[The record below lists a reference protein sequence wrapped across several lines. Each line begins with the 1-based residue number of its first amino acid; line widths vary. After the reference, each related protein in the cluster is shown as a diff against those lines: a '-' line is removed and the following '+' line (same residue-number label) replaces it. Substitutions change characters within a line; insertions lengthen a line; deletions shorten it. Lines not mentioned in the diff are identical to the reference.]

1 MSPQPPAPACPPGS
15 HAHPDAA
22 PTGPA
27 SPIRERAA
35 TRPGPGGGPAP
46 ASPIRE
52 RAESV
57 LRALVG
63 REDAALR
70 EDQWRAIEALVVGRR
85 RALVVQRTGWGKS
98 AVYLVATVLLRE
110 GWGPRADGAP
120 APSPGSRAGAGASV
134 IISPLLALM
143 RDQVA
148 AARRAGIN
156 AVTINSANAAQW
168 DEIEAQVRA
177 GDVDVLLVSP
187 ERLNNPVFRDEV
199 LPHLAAGAGL
209 VVVDEAHCISDWG
222 HDFRPDYRRI
232 RTLLAELP
240 PRTPVL
246 ATTATANQ
254 RVTDDV
260 AEQLAG
266 GAPGERAPEVLVLRG
281 TLERDS
287 LHLGALL
294 LPDAATRLAW
304 LTGYLRATAGSGI
317 VYCLTVRAALEVA
330 QRLREAGLDVAAYTS
345 RTEAAEREGL
355 EEDLKANRV
364 KALVATSALGM
375 GFDKP
380 DLAFV
385 VHVGAPNSPVAYYQ
399 QVGRAGRGV
408 ERAEVVL
415 LPGAEDR
422 AIWDWFGSQGF
433 PPEDEV
439 RAVLDALAAAR
450 ADGEGVLSTSVL
462 ETATHL
468 RRGRLESMLKVLD
481 VDGAVRR
488 VRGGWRATGRP
499 WVYDAERYA
508 RVEAARA
515 DEQDLMLAYEY
526 LPAPQ
531 CRMAFLRGVLDDP
544 DLEPAWRCGSCDLC
558 GGLDLSPTASRE
570 EVAAARRSL
579 DRVGVVVEPRRQWP
593 VGMGR
598 LGLGGLR
605 GRIAQAERPG
615 PGMAVGRL
623 DGLGV
628 SGPLRELVGAQGDGE
643 VPLAL
648 RDAVVEVAGRL
659 GADIAGG
666 SEPDGAGA
674 GSDSGVGAG
683 SDGGGGVGAG
693 AGSNGAAGSNGGV
706 GADAPDGPGS
716 GAGELAVV
724 IIESRRRPRLVRQ
737 LGRAVARTLSAA
749 PLGIVGARGEPGRH
763 DVGSAFRLAEVARSL
778 TLESWSPDALARLH
792 RARVV
797 LVDDWTDSGWTLAVA
812 GRLLLRAGAA
822 DVRPFVLAQR

>member
-15 HAHPDAA
+15 HARSGAA

-35 TRPGPGGGPAP
+35 ARPGPGSGPAP

-52 RAESV
+52 RAESI

-345 RTEAAEREGL
+345 RTEATEREGL

-408 ERAEVVL
+408 DRAEVVL

-515 DEQDLMLAYEY
+515 DEQGLMLAYEH
-526 LPAPQ
+526 LSAPQ

-593 VGMGR
+593 AGMGR
-598 LGLGGLR
+598 LGLGDLR

-666 SEPDGAGA
+666 SEPGGAGGGGAGPGAPAEPGGGAGDGAPAGA
-674 GSDSGVGAG
+674 GPGASGGSGA
-683 SDGGGGVGAG
+683 DAG
-693 AGSNGAAGSNGGV
+693 AGG
-706 GADAPDGPGS
+706 
-716 GAGELAVV
+716 LAVV

-778 TLESWSPDALARLH
+778 TLESWSPDALARL
-792 RARVV
+792 RGARVV

>member
-15 HAHPDAA
+15 HAGPDAD
-22 PTGPA
+22 PTDPA

-35 TRPGPGGGPAP
+35 ARPGPGSGPAP

-52 RAESV
+52 RAESI

-508 RVEAARA
+508 RVETARA
-515 DEQDLMLAYEY
+515 DEQGLMLAYEH
-526 LPAPQ
+526 LSAPQ

-593 VGMGR
+593 AGMGR
-598 LGLGGLR
+598 LGLGDLR

-648 RDAVVEVAGRL
+648 RDAVVEVASRL

-666 SEPDGAGA
+666 SEPGGAGGGGAGPGAPAEPGGGAGA
-674 GSDSGVGAG
+674 GAP
-683 SDGGGGVGAG
+683 AG
-693 AGSNGAAGSNGGV
+693 AG
-706 GADAPDGPGS
+706 P
-716 GAGELAVV
+716 GAGGLAVV

-778 TLESWSPDALARLH
+778 TLESWSPDALARL
-792 RARVV
+792 RGARVV

>member
-1 MSPQPPAPACPPGS
+1 MSPQPPVPACPPGS
-15 HAHPDAA
+15 HARSGAA
-22 PTGPA
+22 PTGPT

-35 TRPGPGGGPAP
+35 TRPGPAGDPAP
-46 ASPIRE
+46 VSPIRE

-63 REDAALR
+63 RENAALR

-110 GWGPRADGAP
+110 GWGPRVDGAP
-120 APSPGSRAGAGASV
+120 TPSPGSRAGAGASV

-199 LPHLAAGAGL
+199 LPHLAASAGL

-408 ERAEVVL
+408 DRAEVVL

-598 LGLGGLR
+598 LGLGDLR

-666 SEPDGAGA
+666 SEPGGVGGGAPAEPGGGPGPGAPAGA
-674 GSDSGVGAG
+674 GSGADGGAG
-683 SDGGGGVGAG
+683 G
-693 AGSNGAAGSNGGV
+693 
-706 GADAPDGPGS
+706 
-716 GAGELAVV
+716 LAVV

-778 TLESWSPDALARLH
+778 TLESWSPDALARL
-792 RARVV
+792 RGARVV

>member
-1 MSPQPPAPACPPGS
+1 MSPQPPVPACPPGS
-15 HAHPDAA
+15 HARSGAA
-22 PTGPA
+22 PTG
-27 SPIRERAA
+27 
-35 TRPGPGGGPAP
+35 P

-63 REDAALR
+63 RENAALR

-110 GWGPRADGAP
+110 GWGPRPDGAP

-287 LHLGALL
+287 LHLGTLL

-304 LTGYLRATAGSGI
+304 LTDYLRATAGSGI

-345 RTEAAEREGL
+345 WTEAAEREGL

-385 VHVGAPNSPVAYYQ
+385 VHVGAPSSPVAYYQ

-408 ERAEVVL
+408 DRAEVVL

-462 ETATHL
+462 ETVTHL

-515 DEQDLMLAYEY
+515 DEQDLMLAYEH

-544 DLEPAWRCGSCDLC
+544 DLDPAWRCGACDLC
-558 GGLDLSPTASRE
+558 GGLDLSPTANRE

-579 DRVGVVVEPRRQWP
+579 GRVGVVVEPRRQWP
-593 VGMGR
+593 AGMGR
-598 LGLGGLR
+598 LGLGDLR

-615 PGMAVGRL
+615 PGLAVGRL

-648 RDAVVEVAGRL
+648 RDAVVEVVGRL

-693 AGSNGAAGSNGGV
+693 AGSDGGAGSNGGV

-778 TLESWSPDALARLH
+778 TLESWSPDALARL
-792 RARVV
+792 RGARVV

>member
-15 HAHPDAA
+15 HARSDAD
-22 PTGPA
+22 PTDPA

-35 TRPGPGGGPAP
+35 ARPGPGSGPAP

-52 RAESV
+52 RAESI

-266 GAPGERAPEVLVLRG
+266 GAPGERAPEALVLRG

-408 ERAEVVL
+408 DRAEVVL

-515 DEQDLMLAYEY
+515 DEQGLMLAYEH
-526 LPAPQ
+526 LSAPQ

-579 DRVGVVVEPRRQWP
+579 DRVGAVVEPRRQWP
-593 VGMGR
+593 AGMGR
-598 LGLGGLR
+598 LGLGDLR

-615 PGMAVGRL
+615 PGMAVGQL

-666 SEPDGAGA
+666 SEPGGAGGGAPAEPGGGPGPGAPAGAGSGADGGAGA
-674 GSDSGVGAG
+674 GT
-683 SDGGGGVGAG
+683 GG
-693 AGSNGAAGSNGGV
+693 
-706 GADAPDGPGS
+706 
-716 GAGELAVV
+716 LAVV

-778 TLESWSPDALARLH
+778 TLESWSPDALARL
-792 RARVV
+792 RGARVV

>member
-1 MSPQPPAPACPPGS
+1 MSPQPPVPACPPGS
-15 HAHPDAA
+15 HARSDAA
-22 PTGPA
+22 PTGP
-27 SPIRERAA
+27 
-35 TRPGPGGGPAP
+35 T
-46 ASPIRE
+46 SPIRE

-63 REDAALR
+63 RENAALR
-70 EDQWRAIEALVVGRR
+70 EDQWRAIEALVVDRR

-110 GWGPRADGAP
+110 GWGQRADGAP
-120 APSPGSRAGAGASV
+120 VPSPGSRAGAGASV

-508 RVEAARA
+508 RVETARA
-515 DEQDLMLAYEY
+515 DEQGLMLAYEH
-526 LPAPQ
+526 LSAPQ

-570 EVAAARRSL
+570 DVAAARRSL
-579 DRVGVVVEPRRQWP
+579 DRVGVVIEPRRQWP
-593 VGMGR
+593 AGMGR
-598 LGLGGLR
+598 LGLGDLR

-693 AGSNGAAGSNGGV
+693 AGSDGGV

-716 GAGELAVV
+716 GAGGLVVV

-778 TLESWSPDALARLH
+778 TLESWSPDALARL
-792 RARVV
+792 RGARVV

>member
-15 HAHPDAA
+15 HARSGAA

-27 SPIRERAA
+27 SPIRERAVA
-35 TRPGPGGGPAP
+35 RPGPGSGPAP

-52 RAESV
+52 RAESI

-345 RTEAAEREGL
+345 RTEATEREGL

-408 ERAEVVL
+408 DRAEVVL

-439 RAVLDALAAAR
+439 RAVLDALAEAR

-462 ETATHL
+462 ETATYL

-515 DEQDLMLAYEY
+515 DEQGLMLAYEH
-526 LPAPQ
+526 LSAPQ

-593 VGMGR
+593 AGMGR
-598 LGLGGLR
+598 LGLGDLR

-666 SEPDGAGA
+666 SEPGGAGGEDTGPGAGGLAEPGGGAGA
-674 GSDSGVGAG
+674 GAP
-683 SDGGGGVGAG
+683 AG
-693 AGSNGAAGSNGGV
+693 AGPGAGGGS
-706 GADAPDGPGS
+706 GADA
-716 GAGELAVV
+716 GAGGLAVV

-778 TLESWSPDALARLH
+778 TLESWSPDALARL
-792 RARVV
+792 RGARVV

>member
-1 MSPQPPAPACPPGS
+1 MSPQPPVPTCPPGS
-15 HAHPDAA
+15 HARSGAA
-22 PTGPA
+22 PTGPI

-35 TRPGPGGGPAP
+35 TRPGPAGGPAP

-63 REDAALR
+63 RENAALR
-70 EDQWRAIEALVVGRR
+70 EDQWRAIEALVVDRR

-168 DEIEAQVRA
+168 EEIEAQVRA

-408 ERAEVVL
+408 DRAEVVL

-593 VGMGR
+593 AGMGR
-598 LGLGGLR
+598 LGLGDLR

-666 SEPDGAGA
+666 PEPGGVGGGAPAEPGGGPGPGAPAGA
-674 GSDSGVGAG
+674 GSGADGGAG
-683 SDGGGGVGAG
+683 G
-693 AGSNGAAGSNGGV
+693 
-706 GADAPDGPGS
+706 
-716 GAGELAVV
+716 LAVV

-778 TLESWSPDALARLH
+778 TLESWSPDALARL
-792 RARVV
+792 RSARVV

>member
-15 HAHPDAA
+15 HAGPDAD
-22 PTGPA
+22 PTDPA

-35 TRPGPGGGPAP
+35 ARPGPGSGPAP

-52 RAESV
+52 RAESI

-408 ERAEVVL
+408 DRAEVVL

-515 DEQDLMLAYEY
+515 DEQGLMLAYEH
-526 LPAPQ
+526 LSAPQ

-593 VGMGR
+593 AGMVR
-598 LGLGGLR
+598 LGLGDLR

-666 SEPDGAGA
+666 SEPGGAGGGGAGPGAPAGAGSGADGGTGAGA
-674 GSDSGVGAG
+674 GG
-683 SDGGGGVGAG
+683 
-693 AGSNGAAGSNGGV
+693 
-706 GADAPDGPGS
+706 
-716 GAGELAVV
+716 LAVV

-778 TLESWSPDALARLH
+778 TLESWSPDALARL
-792 RARVV
+792 RGARVV

>member
-1 MSPQPPAPACPPGS
+1 MSPQPPVPACPPGS
-15 HAHPDAA
+15 HARSGAA

-35 TRPGPGGGPAP
+35 TRPGPGGDPAP

-63 REDAALR
+63 RENAALR
-70 EDQWRAIEALVVGRR
+70 EDQWRAIEALVVDRR

-408 ERAEVVL
+408 DRAEVVL

-508 RVEAARA
+508 RVETARA
-515 DEQDLMLAYEY
+515 DEQGLMLAYEH
-526 LPAPQ
+526 LSAPQ

-593 VGMGR
+593 AGMGR
-598 LGLGGLR
+598 LGLGDLR

-648 RDAVVEVAGRL
+648 RNAVVEVAGRL

-666 SEPDGAGA
+666 PEPGGVGGGAPAEPGGGPGPGAPAGA
-674 GSDSGVGAG
+674 GSGADGGAG
-683 SDGGGGVGAG
+683 GRAGG
-693 AGSNGAAGSNGGV
+693 
-706 GADAPDGPGS
+706 
-716 GAGELAVV
+716 L
-724 IIESRRRPRLVRQ
+724 IESRRRPRLVRQ

-778 TLESWSPDALARLH
+778 TLESWSPDALARL
-792 RARVV
+792 RSARVV

>member
-1 MSPQPPAPACPPGS
+1 MSPQPPVPACPPGS
-15 HAHPDAA
+15 HARSDAA
-22 PTGPA
+22 PTGPT

-35 TRPGPGGGPAP
+35 TRPGPGGDPAP
-46 ASPIRE
+46 VSPIRE

-70 EDQWRAIEALVVGRR
+70 EDQWRAIEALVVDRR

-110 GWGPRADGAP
+110 GWGQRADGAP
-120 APSPGSRAGAGASV
+120 VLSPGSRAGAGASV

-209 VVVDEAHCISDWG
+209 VVIDEAHCISDWG

-515 DEQDLMLAYEY
+515 DEQGLMLAYEH

-544 DLEPAWRCGSCDLC
+544 DLDPAWRCGSCDLC

-579 DRVGVVVEPRRQWP
+579 GRVGVVVEPRRQWP
-593 VGMGR
+593 AGMGR
-598 LGLGGLR
+598 LGLGDLR
-605 GRIAQAERPG
+605 GQIAQAERPG
-615 PGMAVGRL
+615 PGLAVGRL

-648 RDAVVEVAGRL
+648 RDAVVEVVGRL

-693 AGSNGAAGSNGGV
+693 AGSDGGV

-737 LGRAVARTLSAA
+737 LGRALARTLSAA

-778 TLESWSPDALARLH
+778 TLESWTPGALARLH

>member
-1 MSPQPPAPACPPGS
+1 MSPQPPVPACPPGS
-15 HAHPDAA
+15 HARSGAA
-22 PTGPA
+22 PTGPV
-27 SPIRERAA
+27 
-35 TRPGPGGGPAP
+35 
-46 ASPIRE
+46 SPIRE

-110 GWGPRADGAP
+110 GWGPRVDGAP

-304 LTGYLRATAGSGI
+304 LTDYLRATAGSGI

-515 DEQDLMLAYEY
+515 DEQGLMLAYEH
-526 LPAPQ
+526 LSAPQ

-593 VGMGR
+593 AGMGR
-598 LGLGGLR
+598 LGLGDLR

-666 SEPDGAGA
+666 SEPGGVGGGDAGPGAPAEPGGVGPGAPAGAGSGADGGTGAGA
-674 GSDSGVGAG
+674 GG
-683 SDGGGGVGAG
+683 
-693 AGSNGAAGSNGGV
+693 
-706 GADAPDGPGS
+706 
-716 GAGELAVV
+716 LAVV

-778 TLESWSPDALARLH
+778 TLESWSPDALARL
-792 RARVV
+792 RGARVV

>member
-1 MSPQPPAPACPPGS
+1 MSPQPPVPACPPGS
-15 HAHPDAA
+15 HARSDAA
-22 PTGPA
+22 PTGPT

-35 TRPGPGGGPAP
+35 TRPGPGGDPAP

-110 GWGPRADGAP
+110 GWGPRPDGAP

-488 VRGGWRATGRP
+488 VRGGWRTTGRP

-515 DEQDLMLAYEY
+515 DEQGLMLAYEH
-526 LPAPQ
+526 LSAPQ

-593 VGMGR
+593 AGMGR
-598 LGLGGLR
+598 LGLGDLR

-693 AGSNGAAGSNGGV
+693 AGSDGGAGSNGGV

-716 GAGELAVV
+716 GAGDLVVV

-749 PLGIVGARGEPGRH
+749 PLGIVGAGGEPGRH

-778 TLESWSPDALARLH
+778 TLESWSPDALARL
-792 RARVV
+792 RGARVV

>member
-1 MSPQPPAPACPPGS
+1 MSPQPPVPACPPGS
-15 HAHPDAA
+15 HARSGAA
-22 PTGPA
+22 PTGPV
-27 SPIRERAA
+27 
-35 TRPGPGGGPAP
+35 
-46 ASPIRE
+46 SPIRE

-110 GWGPRADGAP
+110 GWGPRVDGAP

-488 VRGGWRATGRP
+488 VRGGWRTTGRP

-515 DEQDLMLAYEY
+515 DEQGLMLAYEH
-526 LPAPQ
+526 LSAPQ

-593 VGMGR
+593 AGMGR
-598 LGLGGLR
+598 LGLGDLR

-666 SEPDGAGA
+666 SEPGGAGGGGAGA
-674 GSDSGVGAG
+674 GAPAEPGGGPGPGAPAGAG
-683 SDGGGGVGAG
+683 SGADGGTGAG
-693 AGSNGAAGSNGGV
+693 AGG
-706 GADAPDGPGS
+706 
-716 GAGELAVV
+716 LAVV

-778 TLESWSPDALARLH
+778 TLESWSPDALARL
-792 RARVV
+792 RGARVV

>member
-1 MSPQPPAPACPPGS
+1 MSPQPPVPACPPGS

-22 PTGPA
+22 PTG
-27 SPIRERAA
+27 
-35 TRPGPGGGPAP
+35 P

-120 APSPGSRAGAGASV
+120 VPSPGSRAGAGASV

-254 RVTDDV
+254 RVTNDV

-408 ERAEVVL
+408 DRAEVVL

-450 ADGEGVLSTSVL
+450 ADGGENGARADGEGVLSTSVL
-462 ETATHL
+462 ETSTHL

-515 DEQDLMLAYEY
+515 DEQDLMLAYER

-558 GGLDLSPTASRE
+558 GGLDLSPATSRE

-593 VGMGR
+593 AGMGR
-598 LGLGGLR
+598 LGLGDLR

-628 SGPLRELVGAQGDGE
+628 SGPLRELVDASGDGE

-648 RDAVVEVAGRL
+648 RDAVVDVVGRL

-666 SEPDGAGA
+666 SESDGAGGGDA
-674 GSDSGVGAG
+674 GPDGSAESGAPA
-683 SDGGGGVGAG
+683 GGGNA
-693 AGSNGAAGSNGGV
+693 
-706 GADAPDGPGS
+706 GPGS
-716 GAGELAVV
+716 GSGAGTDAGPGGGAGSGGDVGPGGLAVV

-749 PLGIVGARGEPGRH
+749 PLGIVGAGGEPGRH

-778 TLESWSPDALARLH
+778 TLESWSPDALARL
-792 RARVV
+792 RGARVV
-797 LVDDWTDSGWTLAVA
+797 LVDDWTDSGWTLTVA
-812 GRLLLRAGAA
+812 SRLLLRAGAA
-822 DVRPFVLAQR
+822 EVRPFVLAQR

>member
-1 MSPQPPAPACPPGS
+1 MSPQPPVPACPPGS
-15 HAHPDAA
+15 HPRSGAT
-22 PTGPA
+22 PTGHA

-35 TRPGPGGGPAP
+35 ARSGPGGDPAS

-63 REDAALR
+63 RENAALR

-110 GWGPRADGAP
+110 GWGSRADGAP

-168 DEIEAQVRA
+168 DEVEAQVRA

-187 ERLNNPVFRDEV
+187 ERLNNPIFRDEV
-199 LPHLAAGAGL
+199 LPHLAASAGL

-433 PPEDEV
+433 PPEAEV

-515 DEQDLMLAYEY
+515 DEQDLMLAYEH

-544 DLEPAWRCGSCDLC
+544 DLDPAWRCGSCDLC

-579 DRVGVVVEPRRQWP
+579 GRVGVVVEPRRQWP
-593 VGMGR
+593 AGMGR
-598 LGLGGLR
+598 LGLGDLR

-615 PGMAVGRL
+615 PGLAVGRL

-648 RDAVVEVAGRL
+648 RDAVVEVVGRL

-693 AGSNGAAGSNGGV
+693 AGSDGGV

-778 TLESWSPDALARLH
+778 TLESWTPGALARLH

-812 GRLLLRAGAA
+812 SRLLLRAGAA

>member
-1 MSPQPPAPACPPGS
+1 MNSNHLASPQAQPL
-15 HAHPDAA
+15 
-22 PTGPA
+22 PT
-27 SPIRERAA
+27 RAR
-35 TRPGPGGGPAP
+35 T
-46 ASPIRE
+46 
-52 RAESV
+52 
-57 LRALVG
+57 LL
-63 REDAALR
+63 AALTNNPHAAFHTG
-70 EDQWRAIEALVVGRR
+70 QYQAIEALVAHRR
-85 RALVVQRTGWGKS
+85 RVLVVQRTGWGKS
-98 AVYLVATVLLRE
+98 AVYFIAALLLRE
-110 GWGPRADGAP
+110 Q
-120 APSPGSRAGAGASV
+120 GAGPAL

-148 AARRAGIN
+148 AAERAG
-156 AVTINSANAAQW
+156 
-168 DEIEAQVRA
+168 VRA
-177 GDVDVLLVSP
+177 AMLNSSNVTDWDDIRTRLESDQIDVLLISP
-187 ERLNNPVFRDEV
+187 ERLNNPAFRDDW
-199 LPHLAAGAGL
+199 LPQLAPRLGL
-209 VVVDEAHCISDWG
+209 LVVDEAHCISDWG

-375 GFDKP
+375 GFYKP

-408 ERAEVVL
+408 DRAEVVL

-450 ADGEGVLSTSVL
+450 ADGEGILSTSVL

-515 DEQDLMLAYEY
+515 DEQGLMLAYEH
-526 LPAPQ
+526 LSAPQ

-593 VGMGR
+593 AGMGR
-598 LGLGGLR
+598 LGLGDLR

-666 SEPDGAGA
+666 SEPGGAGGEDTGPGAGGLAEPGGGAGA
-674 GSDSGVGAG
+674 GAP
-683 SDGGGGVGAG
+683 AG
-693 AGSNGAAGSNGGV
+693 AGPGAGG
-706 GADAPDGPGS
+706 GS
-716 GAGELAVV
+716 GAPAGAGGLAVV

-778 TLESWSPDALARLH
+778 TLESWPPDALARL
-792 RARVV
+792 RGARVV

-822 DVRPFVLAQR
+822 DVRPLVLAQR